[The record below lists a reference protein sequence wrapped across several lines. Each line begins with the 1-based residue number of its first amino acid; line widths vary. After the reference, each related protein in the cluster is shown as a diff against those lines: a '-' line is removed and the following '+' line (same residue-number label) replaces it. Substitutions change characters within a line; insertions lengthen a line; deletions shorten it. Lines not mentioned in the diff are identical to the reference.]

1 MCDLYIRPIFRK
13 IDDEDE
19 IVVACTAVVVY
30 SLGAA
35 VIAAK
40 SKKQKHST
48 WVKQYV
54 MYNVLSGL
62 AACGRLGVAARA
74 SGVLFVTRRGT
85 RRGTRRRARR

>member
-1 MCDLYIRPIFRK
+1 M
-13 IDDEDE
+13 DDEDE
-19 IVVACTAVVVY
+19 VVVACTVVVVC

-35 VIAAK
+35 MIAAK
-40 SKKQKHST
+40 SKKRKHST

-74 SGVLFVTRRGT
+74 SGVLFVTRHAST
-85 RRGTRRRARR
+85 CATIVS